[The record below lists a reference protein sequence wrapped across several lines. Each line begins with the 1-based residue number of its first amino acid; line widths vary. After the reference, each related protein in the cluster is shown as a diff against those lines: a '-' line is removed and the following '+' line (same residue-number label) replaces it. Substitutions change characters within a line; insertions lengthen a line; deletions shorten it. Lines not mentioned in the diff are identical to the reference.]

1 MCYPYPWVTPKQE
14 RFVAEYLVD
23 LSATQAAIRAGY
35 RTKRP
40 DALGYTLLRNG
51 EIAAAVATRKAQQ
64 LAEAGLSGARV
75 LEEYRRLSFIDV
87 RSFFDETGNLKPITE
102 WSAEQGAAAAG
113 FEVIKKNVAAGDGV
127 VDTIHKVRLWDKTRA
142 LESLAKHFGLLVDKL
157 EHSGT
162 VNFRWQTPEE

>member
-1 MCYPYPWVTPKQE
+1 MTPKQQ
-14 RFVAEYLVD
+14 RFVAEFLCD
-23 LSATQAAIRAGY
+23 LNATQAALRAGY
-35 RTKRP
+35 SKKV
-40 DALGYTLLRNG
+40 AGQQGYENLNKP
-51 EIAAAVATRKAQQ
+51 EIRHLIETAQAQQ
-64 LAEAGLSGARV
+64 LASTALTAVRT

-87 RSFFDETGNLKPITE
+87 RSFFDATGNLKPVTE
-102 WSAEQGAAAAG
+102 WTADQGAAAAS
-113 FEVIKKNVAAGDGV
+113 FEVIKKNAAAGDGV